1 MRRLLFSLFQRV
13 LFLFLPTLL
22 FSQDETRLLRFP
34 TIYNDQVVFSY
45 AGDLFTVSANGGLA
59 RRLTSDIGYE
69 MFSKFSP
76 DGKQIAF
83 TAEYDGNTE
92 VYIIPSEGG
101 IPKRITYT
109 STLQRDYIGDRMG
122 PNNIVMGWNHDGK
135 KVIFRTRMKSF
146 NAFKGSLYFAPIDG
160 SMPEEIPLPHGGF
173 CSVSPD
179 GSKLAYTSV
188 FREFRT
194 WKRYRGGMVDA
205 IRIYDFQTKKTE
217 KITNNNASNIFP
229 MWNGDNIYYLSDR
242 EENNKRM
249 NLYSYNT
256 KTKETKQLTNFKDFD
271 IKFPSLGNKAIVFE
285 YGGYIYTF
293 NLATEKYEKINIL
306 IKEDFVKG
314 RTKLVDVSRRITN
327 FEISPDGKRALLGAR
342 GDVFSLP
349 AKDGSTKN
357 LTNTSGI
364 HERNSVWSPNGKWIT
379 YISDAT
385 GEDEI
390 YIKKDDPNSEPIQ
403 LTKNADTYKY
413 QLSWSPDS
421 KKIMWSDKKQRLNYV
436 DIDSKKVVEID
447 KSAVWEIT
455 QYSWS
460 PDNKWVVYTNPQ
472 KEGSM
477 LFLYS
482 VESAKTQSI
491 SDFWYSSYNPIFSS
505 DGKYIFF
512 VSDRDF
518 TPTYGNTEFN
528 AIYRDMAKIYL
539 LTLAKNTDSPF
550 KLKSDEVV
558 ITEESTETKKSDAK
572 KDDAKPDTKKEVS
585 VKIDIDG
592 LKDRIAVLPIQA
604 AGYRGLTSVG
614 DKLYYQKLSGR
625 GGMGGSTLMMFDFT
639 KKTETDLG
647 TVNGYEI
654 SADGKKMLISQS
666 GSYGIIDLPQAK
678 IELKDK
684 LDLSTLEKI
693 INKKEEWKQI
703 YNECWRQMRD
713 FLYAPNL
720 HEVDWQGLRKKYEPL
735 LEFVNTRQDL
745 TYIIGE
751 LIAELNIG
759 HAYVGGG
766 DIERGKRIPLGLL
779 GAEFVRDNSSKYYKI
794 SKILKGQNWDNSL
807 KSPLTEIGVNAKEGE
822 YIISID
828 GKPTNNM
835 INIYEALINKAG
847 KQTKLKLN
855 GSPSE
860 AGAREVTVIPIADES
875 QLYYFNWVQNN
886 IDKVNK
892 ATNGQVGYIHIPDM
906 SPAGLNEFVKH
917 YYPQLQKKALIIDD
931 RGNGGGNVSPI
942 ITERLNRE
950 MIFVNVARNGAP
962 SVDPGG
968 TFIGPKVLLLDE
980 YSASDGDIFPYR
992 FKKLGLG
999 KLIGKR
1005 SWGGTVGI
1013 RGTLPLLDGGE
1024 LNRPEFAKYDTEGND
1039 WAIEGY
1045 GVDPDIVI
1053 ENDPAR
1059 EYEGIDDQLNKA
1071 IEVILEKLKTK
1082 EKTLPPIPKYPDKS
1096 K

>member
-1 MRRLLFSLFQRV
+1 MRRILF
-13 LFLFLPTLL
+13 LFLFLPTFLI
-22 FSQDETRLLRFP
+22 SQDETRLLRFP

-45 AGDLFTVSANGGLA
+45 AGDLFTVSANGGVA

-69 MFSKFSP
+69 MFPKFSP

-92 VYIIPSEGG
+92 VYIMPSEGG

-109 STLQRDYIGDRMG
+109 ATLQRDDLSDRMG
-122 PNNIVMGWNHDGK
+122 PNNIVMGWSHDGK

-146 NAFKGSLYFAPIDG
+146 NAFKGNLCFAPVDG
-160 SMPEEIPLPHGGF
+160 SMAEEIPLPHGGF
-173 CSVSPD
+173 CSLSPD
-179 GSKLAYTSV
+179 DTKLAYTSV

-205 IRIYDFQTKKTE
+205 ISVYDFQTKKRE
-217 KITNNNASNIFP
+217 KITDNDASNIFP
-229 MWNGDNIYYLSDR
+229 MWSGDNIYYLSDR

-256 KTKETKQLTNFKDFD
+256 KTKETRKLTDFKDFD

-285 YGGYIYTF
+285 YGGYIYKF
-293 NLATEKYEKINIL
+293 DLATEKSDKINIS

-314 RTKLVDVSRRITN
+314 RTKIADVSKRITN
-327 FEISPDGKRALLGAR
+327 FEISPDGKRALFGAR
-342 GDVFSLP
+342 GDIFSVP
-349 AKDGSTKN
+349 AKDGSTRN

-364 HERNSVWSPNGKWIT
+364 HERNSAWSPNGKWIA
-379 YISDAT
+379 YVSDAS

-390 YIKKDDPNSEPIQ
+390 YIKKDDPNSEAIQ

-421 KKIMWSDKKQRLNYV
+421 KKIMWSDKKQRLSYV
-436 DIDSKKVVEID
+436 DVDSKKIVEVD
-447 KSAVWEIT
+447 KSNVWEIT

-460 PDNKWVVYTNPQ
+460 PDSKWIVYTNPQ

-528 AIYRDMAKIYL
+528 AVYRDMAKIYL

-550 KLKSDEVV
+550 KLKSDEVA
-558 ITEESTETKKSDAK
+558 ITEGTAEEKKADTKKEDTKSDV
-572 KDDAKPDTKKEVS
+572 KKEVS

-604 AGYRGLTSVG
+604 AGYRSLASVG
-614 DKLYYQKLSGR
+614 DKLYYQKMGSGSR
-625 GGMGGSTLMMFDFT
+625 GAGGPALMMYDLT

-647 TVNGYEI
+647 AVNGYEI
-654 SADGKKMLISQS
+654 STDGKKMLVAQS
-666 GSYGIIDLPQAK
+666 GSYAIIDLPQAK
-678 IELKDK
+678 IELKEK
-684 LDLSTLEKI
+684 LDLSGLEKA
-693 INKKEEWKQI
+693 INKKEEWNQI

-713 FLYAPNL
+713 FLYDPNL
-720 HEVDWQGLRKKYEPL
+720 HGVDWQGLRKKYEPL
-735 LEFVNTRQDL
+735 VEFVNTRQDL
-745 TYIIGE
+745 SYIIGE
-751 LIAELNIG
+751 LVGELNVG

-794 SKILKGQNWDNSL
+794 SKILKGQNWDNGL

-828 GKPTNNM
+828 GKLTNSMN
-835 INIYEALINKAG
+835 NIYEALINSAG
-847 KQTKLKLN
+847 KQIKLKLN

-860 AGAREVTVIPIADES
+860 TGAREVTVVPISDES
-875 QLYYFNWVQNN
+875 RLYYFNWVQNN

-906 SPAGLNEFVKH
+906 SAAGLNEFAKH

-942 ITERLNRE
+942 ITERLSRE
-950 MIFVNVARNGAP
+950 MVFVTIARNGAP
-962 SVDPGG
+962 TVDPSG

-992 FKKLGLG
+992 FKKLNLG
-999 KLIGKR
+999 KMIGKR

-1013 RGTLPLLDGGE
+1013 RGSLPLLDGGD
-1024 LNRPEFAKYDTEGND
+1024 LNRPEFSRYDTDGIN

-1053 ENDPAR
+1053 ENDPAK
-1059 EYEGIDDQLNKA
+1059 EYEGIDEQLNKA
-1071 IEVILEKLKTK
+1071 IEVLLEELKTK
-1082 EKTLPPIPKYPDKS
+1082 EKTLPPVPPYPDKS

>member
-1 MRRLLFSLFQRV
+1 MRRLLF

-45 AGDLFTVSANGGLA
+45 AGDLFTVSANGGVA

-109 STLQRDYIGDRMG
+109 ATLQRDDISDRMG
-122 PNNIVMGWNHDGK
+122 PNNIVMGWSNDGK

-146 NAFKGSLYFAPIDG
+146 NSFKGSLYFAPVDG
-160 SMPEEIPLPHGGF
+160 SIPEEIPLPHGGF
-173 CSVSPD
+173 CSLSPD

-229 MWNGDNIYYLSDR
+229 MWSGDNIYYLSDR
-242 EENNKRM
+242 EESNKRM

-285 YGGYIYTF
+285 YGGYIYKF
-293 NLATEKYEKINIL
+293 NIATEKYEKINIS

-349 AKDGSTKN
+349 AKDGSIKN

-364 HERNSVWSPNGKWIT
+364 HERNSLWSPNGKWIA

-436 DIDSKKVVEID
+436 DVDSKKVVEVD

-460 PDNKWVVYTNPQ
+460 PDNKWIVYTNPQ

-482 VESAKTQSI
+482 IESAKTQSI

-518 TPTYGNTEFN
+518 TPIYGNTEFN
-528 AIYRDMAKIYL
+528 TIYRDMAKIYL

-550 KLKSDEVV
+550 KPKSDEVA
-558 ITEESTETKKSDAK
+558 ITEESTEAKKGDTKKDDTK
-572 KDDAKPDTKKEVS
+572 KDDAKSDIKKEVS

-592 LKDRIAVLPIQA
+592 LKERIAVLPIQA
-604 AGYRGLTSVG
+604 AGYARLTSVG
-614 DKLYYQKLSGR
+614 DKLYYQKFGGR
-625 GGMGGSTLMMFDFT
+625 GPGGSSLMMFDFT

-654 SADGKKMLISQS
+654 SADGKKMLVAQS

-684 LDLSTLEKI
+684 LDLSTLEKM

-735 LEFVNTRQDL
+735 LEFVNIRQDL

-766 DIERGKRIPLGLL
+766 DVERGKRIPLGLL
-779 GAEFVRDNSSKYYKI
+779 GAELVRDNSSKYYKI

-835 INIYEALINKAG
+835 NNIYEALINKAG
-847 KQTKLKLN
+847 KQIKLKLN
-855 GSPSE
+855 GSSSE
-860 AGAREVTVIPIADES
+860 SGAREVTVIPIADES

-942 ITERLNRE
+942 ITERLSRE
-950 MIFVNVARNGAP
+950 MTFVNIARNGSP
-962 SVDPGG
+962 SVDPDG

-1039 WAIEGY
+1039 WAIEGH
-1045 GVDPDIVI
+1045 GVDPDITI

-1059 EYEGIDDQLNKA
+1059 EYEGTDEQLNRA
-1071 IEVILEKLKTK
+1071 IEVILEELKTK
-1082 EKTLPPIPKYPDKS
+1082 GKTLPPIPKYPDKS